1 MNALS
6 PRVRVAARLAG
17 MLVLG
22 ALLLVAVRRFDI
34 AHVLETLAT
43 AQPAWVAL
51 SAACYLAILPLWA
64 LEWCLLAPRDGRPMY
79 LRMLGVIAMTS
90 SVLNTTP
97 MLVGEAAAVVFL
109 VTRAG
114 LARAAA
120 LSVLAMDQLVLGIAK
135 VGVLVLATW
144 LLVLPLWMER
154 GMRALSV
161 LVALLLLALLA
172 VAWGERTVT
181 RVAQRL
187 PDRGGRALRAVA
199 AALAPLRSPWRGGS
213 ALLLAL
219 LKKLAEILAI
229 ICIQHAFGVVL
240 PMSSAV
246 LVLAALNLA
255 TLVPVV
261 PGNVGVYEAVTVLA
275 YGYMGVDAERALGMA
290 LVQHA
295 CYFTALALPGYGWLA
310 RGVRSRS
317 AAASP

>member
-1 MNALS
+1 
-6 PRVRVAARLAG
+6 
-17 MLVLG
+17 
-22 ALLLVAVRRFDI
+22 
-34 AHVLETLAT
+34 
-43 AQPAWVAL
+43 
-51 SAACYLAILPLWA
+51 
-64 LEWCLLAPRDGRPMY
+64 
-79 LRMLGVIAMTS
+79 MLGVIASTS

-154 GMRALSV
+154 GLRALAL
-161 LVALLLLALLA
+161 LVALLLLALL
-172 VAWGERTVT
+172 VIAWGDRTVAS
-181 RVAQRL
+181 VAQRL
-187 PDRGGRALRAVA
+187 PERAGRVLHAVA
-199 AALAPLRSPWRGGS
+199 DALAPLRSPWRGGS

-219 LKKLAEILAI
+219 LKKLAEMAAI
-229 ICIQHAFGVVL
+229 VCIQRAFGVVL
-240 PMSSAV
+240 PLSSAV

-255 TLVPVV
+255 TLLPLV
-261 PGNVGVYEAVTVLA
+261 PGNVGVYEAVTVVA
-275 YGYMGVDAERALGMA
+275 YGYMDVDAGHALGIA

-295 CYFTALALPGYGWLA
+295 CYFAALALPGYGWLW

>member
-1 MNALS
+1 MRLDS
-6 PRVRVAARLAG
+6 PRLRFAARAVSVV
-17 MLVLG
+17 VLG
-22 ALLLVAVRRFDI
+22 TLLVVAMRRFDLSQ
-34 AHVLETLAT
+34 VLSNLAT
-43 AQPAWVAL
+43 ARPMWVVLAVACFL
-51 SAACYLAILPLWA
+51 SILPLWA
-64 LEWCLLAPRDGRPMY
+64 LEWCILAPRDGRP
-79 LRMLGVIAMTS
+79 LFIRMLGVIAMTS

-135 VGVLVLATW
+135 VSLLVLATW
-144 LLVLPLWMER
+144 LLALPLWMER
-154 GMRALSV
+154 GLRGLG
-161 LVALLLLALLA
+161 LGVALLLVALLA

-181 RVAQRL
+181 RVAAGL
-187 PDRGGRALRAVA
+187 PERAGRTLHAVA

-213 ALLLAL
+213 ALALAL
-219 LKKLAEILAI
+219 LKKIAEILAI
-229 ICIQHAFGVVL
+229 VCIQRAFGVAL
-240 PMSSAV
+240 PLSSAV

-255 TLVPVV
+255 TLLPVV

-295 CYFTALALPGYGWLA
+295 CYFTALALPGYGWFA
-310 RGVRSRS
+310 RGVQSRS

>member
-1 MNALS
+1 MNLDS
-6 PRVRVAARLAG
+6 PRLRVAAHVVAVV
-17 MLVLG
+17 VLG
-22 ALLLVAVRRFDI
+22 ALLVVAVRRFDFPQVV
-34 AHVLETLAT
+34 ATLAT
-43 AQPAWVAL
+43 ARPMWVAL
-51 SAACYLAILPLWA
+51 AAAFYLSILPLWA
-64 LEWCLLAPRDGRPMY
+64 LEWCVLAPRDGRPLF
-79 LRMLGVIAMTS
+79 LRMLGVVSMTS
-90 SVLNTTP
+90 SILNTTP

-154 GMRALSV
+154 GLRALSLV
-161 LVALLLLALLA
+161 VALLLVALLAI
-172 VAWGERTVT
+172 AWGERTVS
-181 RVAQRL
+181 RVAARL
-187 PDRGGRALRAVA
+187 PDRAGRALHAVA

-213 ALLLAL
+213 ALALAL
-219 LKKLAEILAI
+219 LKKIAEMLAI
-229 ICIQHAFGVVL
+229 VCIQRAFGVAL
-240 PMSSAV
+240 PFSSAV

-255 TLVPVV
+255 TLLPVV

-275 YGYMGVDAERALGMA
+275 YGYLGVDAERALGMA

-295 CYFTALALPGYGWLA
+295 CFFTALALPGYGWLA
-310 RGVRSRS
+310 RGVRARS

>member
-1 MNALS
+1 MNLSS
-6 PRVRVAARLAG
+6 PRVRTAARAVA
-17 MLVLG
+17 MVVLG
-22 ALLLVAVRRFDI
+22 ALLVVAIRRFDLS
-34 AHVLETLAT
+34 HVLETLAT
-43 AQPAWVAL
+43 AQPVWVAL
-51 SAACYLAILPLWA
+51 SIACYLAILPLWA
-64 LEWCLLAPRDGRPMY
+64 LEWCLLAPRDGRPMF

-114 LARAAA
+114 IARAAA

-135 VGVLVLATW
+135 VSVLVLATW

-161 LVALLLLALLA
+161 LVALLLVALLV

-181 RVAQRL
+181 RVARRL
-187 PDRGGRALRAVA
+187 PERAGHALHAVA
-199 AALAPLRSPWRGGS
+199 SALAPLRSPWRGGS
-213 ALLLAL
+213 ALALAL

-229 ICIQHAFGVVL
+229 LCIQRAFGVVL
-240 PMSSAV
+240 PVSSAI

-255 TLVPVV
+255 TLIPVV

-275 YGYMGVDAERALGMA
+275 YGYMGLDAERALGMA

-295 CYFTALALPGYGWLA
+295 CYFMALALPGYGWFA
-310 RGVRSRS
+310 RGARSRS